1 MNLKTEL
8 QTERLLLRPWKIDD
22 VADAKA
28 LFKYASNPHIGP
40 AAAWPVHA
48 SVEDSARVIRN
59 VLSAPET
66 YAVVLKE
73 TGEPIGSIGLAPLSD
88 AVAPERR
95 EPESTREIGYWIG
108 EPYWGQ
114 GLIPE
119 AGREILHHGFEDLQ
133 LTAIW
138 GVHDVNNHKSSRVM
152 DKLGLAP
159 VRTARHVHLKL
170 LGDVYRDELVRRI
183 TADEWL
189 TR

>member
-48 SVEDSARVIRN
+48 SVEDSARV
-59 VLSAPET
+59 
-66 YAVVLKE
+66 
-73 TGEPIGSIGLAPLSD
+73 PIGSIGLAPLSD
-88 AVAPERR
+88 AVDPERR

-170 LGDVYRDELVRRI
+170 LGDVYCDELVRRI

>member
-59 VLSAPET
+59 VLSTPET

-88 AVAPERR
+88 AVD
-95 EPESTREIGYWIG
+95 
-108 EPYWGQ
+108 
-114 GLIPE
+114 PE

>member
-1 MNLKTEL
+1 MDRRTVL
-8 QTERLLLRPWKIDD
+8 
-22 VADAKA
+22 
-28 LFKYASNPHIGP
+28 GP
-40 AAAWPVHA
+40 RT
-48 SVEDSARVIRN
+48 DSR
-59 VLSAPET
+59 S
-66 YAVVLKE
+66 
-73 TGEPIGSIGLAPLSD
+73 
-88 AVAPERR
+88 
-95 EPESTREIGYWIG
+95 W
-108 EPYWGQ
+108 
-114 GLIPE
+114 
-119 AGREILHHGFEDLQ
+119 AGNTHHGFEDLQ

>member
-59 VLSAPET
+59 VLSTPET

-73 TGEPIGSIGLAPLSD
+73 TGSQSAVSDWRRCRTQSTPSVASRSRRARSAIGSANRIGAKD
-88 AVAPERR
+88 
-95 EPESTREIGYWIG
+95 
-108 EPYWGQ
+108 
-114 GLIPE
+114 
-119 AGREILHHGFEDLQ
+119 
-133 LTAIW
+133 
-138 GVHDVNNHKSSRVM
+138 
-152 DKLGLAP
+152 
-159 VRTARHVHLKL
+159 
-170 LGDVYRDELVRRI
+170 
-183 TADEWL
+183 
-189 TR
+189 

>member
-59 VLSAPET
+59 VLSTPET

-88 AVAPERR
+88 AVDPERR
-95 EPESTREIGYWIG
+95 EPESTREIGLDRRTVLGPRTDSRSW
-108 EPYWGQ
+108 
-114 GLIPE
+114 
-119 AGREILHHGFEDLQ
+119 AGN
-133 LTAIW
+133 TA
-138 GVHDVNNHKSSRVM
+138 SRVRGPAT
-152 DKLGLAP
+152 DRNLGRA
-159 VRTARHVHLKL
+159 
-170 LGDVYRDELVRRI
+170 
-183 TADEWL
+183 
-189 TR
+189 

>member
-1 MNLKTEL
+1 MQST
-8 QTERLLLRPWKIDD
+8 PS
-22 VADAKA
+22 VASRSRRAR
-28 LFKYASNPHIGP
+28 
-40 AAAWPVHA
+40 
-48 SVEDSARVIRN
+48 SA
-59 VLSAPET
+59 
-66 YAVVLKE
+66 
-73 TGEPIGSIGLAPLSD
+73 IGSANRIG
-88 AVAPERR
+88 
-95 EPESTREIGYWIG
+95 
-108 EPYWGQ
+108 GQ